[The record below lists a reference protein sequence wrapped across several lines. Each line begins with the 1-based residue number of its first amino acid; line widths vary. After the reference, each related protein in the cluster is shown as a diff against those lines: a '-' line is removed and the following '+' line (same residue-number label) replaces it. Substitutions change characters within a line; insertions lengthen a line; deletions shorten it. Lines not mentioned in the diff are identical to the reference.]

1 MHQYGYGYSI
11 LSNIH
16 CVSDKKPKGNTV
28 ILKSLILTET
38 VNHMDIL
45 EVPTDKPVFVSS
57 LKHKVG

>member
-1 MHQYGYGYSI
+1 M
-11 LSNIH
+11 H
-16 CVSDKKPKGNTV
+16 CVSKKKPKRNTV

-45 EVPTDKPVFVSS
+45 EVPTDKPVFVIS